1 MRRKERLIIVLLF
14 LLGVFS
20 TKAFS
25 KQPYSY
31 EKNSFIGLGL
41 REDRMSGDYTLGD
54 GAGVS
59 LFGGYRFN
67 DVLALEVSFLTASKH
82 DTGDY
87 VLFLT
92 DGYHISYFTSLSLAA
107 FVIDFK
113 IHPRTERSFKPYAA
127 LGLGS
132 YSLLDN
138 NEGFYGLGY
147 LLGFGYDFEYPN
159 WLIDLGLRYHIVEY
173 DSAALNDK
181 RMKLNSSF
189 EENTL
194 SFMLNTGYRF

>member
-1 MRRKERLIIVLLF
+1 MPRKTGLVITLLVF
-14 LLGVFS
+14 LGVFS
-20 TKAFS
+20 INAFA

-31 EKNSFIGLGL
+31 ERNSFLGLGL
-41 REDRMSGDYTLGD
+41 RGDRMFGDYTLGD

-67 DVLALEVSFLTASKH
+67 NMLTLEVSFLTASNH
-82 DTGDY
+82 DTGNY

-92 DGYHISYFTSLSLAA
+92 DGYRITYFTSLALSA

-113 IHPRTERSFKPYAA
+113 IHPNTENSFKPYAA

-147 LLGFGYDFEYPN
+147 LVGFGYDFEYPY

-181 RMKLNSSF
+181 RMKLNSSL
-189 EENTL
+189 EENSL
-194 SFMLNTGYRF
+194 SFMLNAGYRF